1 MDYNK
6 WFTRMI
12 HTSNYRKTLRKE
24 QKMTYQGVVDM
35 TDKQHHV
42 IQLLI
47 KDIDMPTRDIIADYE
62 EYMEDRD
69 TISMRHVQ
77 RIRKWFKENKDLYLK
92 GDKDMN
98 QEDVFDTGM
107 KDWELAIVNMANE
120 GGWSIQGIAERISQD
135 VQVVKNTLTNYH
147 YIVTENVLDEE
158 YEGVYFIY
166 KDAPTQ
172 PALPVGASYVDD
184 EKAYEQVEAELDE
197 QEQANLDGNDEFWEV
212 EIDCVKACSK
222 APKEV
227 TVFMNK
233 ESRDKAMLFM
243 KWAGA
248 REWLAYLV
256 GTKDEGDVFHVND
269 LYLPDQRTSASL
281 VDKVVADKYN
291 EMQVIGV
298 IHSHHEMGTGD
309 DDSPSFSGHDAN
321 FINGNH
327 DLSLLAGRDTKTKG
341 FKIVGIGRVKTP
353 CGSLMQVK
361 ANVKAKKEK
370 PSDSVVKLMNEFKE
384 KVFGKK
390 NDGLASKNDN
400 GGSYHFVDKSEM
412 NL

>member
-1 MDYNK
+1 MNQ
-6 WFTRMI
+6 
-12 HTSNYRKTLRKE
+12 SE
-24 QKMTYQGVVDM
+24 
-35 TDKQHHV
+35 KQQHV
-42 IQLLI
+42 INLLI
-47 KDIDMPTRDIIADYE
+47 KNVDMPTRDIISDYE
-62 EYMEDRD
+62 EYMEGRD

-77 RIRKWFKENKDLYLK
+77 RIRKQFKESEDNN
-92 GDKDMN
+92 MN

-107 KDWELAIVNMANE
+107 KDWELDIVNMANE
-120 GGWSIQGIAERISQD
+120 GGWSIQGISQRINQD
-135 VQVVKNTLTNYH
+135 IQVVKNTLTNYH
-147 YIVTENVLDEE
+147 YIITENVLDED

-166 KDAPTQ
+166 KDAPAQ
-172 PALPVGASYVDD
+172 PQLPVGASYVDD
-184 EKAYEQVEAELDE
+184 EKAYEQVDE
-197 QEQANLDGNDEFWEV
+197 QEQANSDGNDDFWEV
-212 EIDCVKACSK
+212 EIDCVTACSK
-222 APKEV
+222 ASKEV

-233 ESRDKAMLFM
+233 SSRDKAMLFM

-269 LYLPDQRTSASL
+269 LYLPDQRTSQTL

-291 EMQVIGV
+291 HMQVVGV
-298 IHSHHEMGTGD
+298 IHSHHEMGAGD
-309 DDSPSFSGHDAN
+309 EDNPSFSGHDAN

-327 DLSLLAGRDTKTKG
+327 DLSLLAGKDTKNKG

-361 ANVKAKKEK
+361 ANIKAEKEK
-370 PSDSVVKLMNEFKE
+370 PSDAIVKLMDEFKE

-390 NDGLASKNDN
+390 NKGLTEKKQ
-400 GGSYHFVDKSEM
+400 GGSYHFVNKSEM

>member
-24 QKMTYQGVVDM
+24 QKMYQGVVDM
-35 TDKQHHV
+35 TEKQQYV
-42 IQLLI
+42 INLLI
-47 KDIDMPTRDIIADYE
+47 KDVDMSTRDIISDYE

-77 RIRKWFKENKDLYLK
+77 RIRKWFKENKDLYESE
-92 GDKDMN
+92 DKKMSN
-98 QEDVFDTGM
+98 QSDSYFDVADGLHE
-107 KDWELAIVNMANE
+107 WELNVINLANE
-120 GGWSIQGIAERISQD
+120 GGWSVQQIAERLNIDLEGIKKTIKHNQHFISES
-135 VQVVKNTLTNYH
+135 
-147 YIVTENVLDEE
+147 ILDEDSPD
-158 YEGVYFIY
+158 VYFLV
-166 KDAPTQ
+166 KDPVEVEDK
-172 PALPVGASYVDD
+172 AL
-184 EKAYEQVEAELDE
+184 VEVQAELE
-197 QEQANLDGNDEFWEV
+197 EQEEPQEQANLDGNDEFWEV
-212 EIDCVKACSK
+212 EIDCVSACSK

-227 TVFMNK
+227 SVFMNK
-233 ESRDKAMLFM
+233 NSRDKAMMFM

-256 GTKDEGDVFHVND
+256 GTKDETGDVFHVND
-269 LYLPDQRTSASL
+269 LYLPEQRASQTL
-281 VDKVVADKYN
+281 VDKVVAEQYN
-291 EMQVIGV
+291 KMQVIGV
-298 IHSHHEMGTGD
+298 IHSHHEMGAGD
-309 DDSPSFSGHDAN
+309 EDNPSFSGHDAN

-327 DLSLLAGRDTKTKG
+327 DLSLLAGKDRQSKG

-361 ANVKAKKEK
+361 ANIKAEKEK
-370 PSDSVVKLMNEFKE
+370 PSDAVVKLMNEFKE

-390 NDGLASKNDN
+390 DDGGGYRNNESN
-400 GGSYHFVDKSEM
+400 GTYHFVNKDEM